1 MYPCIDI
8 KLDGILHNISL
19 LKNKCKENNID
30 FCLVTKMLVG
40 YKKLVEYIIDNADI
54 RIICDS
60 RIKNFSAF
68 SEIDVEKWL
77 IRSPMISEVEDVIRY
92 SDVSFNT
99 ELDVIEKLNVEA
111 KKQNK
116 IHRIILVYESGDLRD
131 GCYINELSD
140 IISECLM
147 MENIQIYGIAT
158 NLSCVNDTLPDK
170 DNMADFDDTIKKL
183 ENHFNRKFKVV
194 SGGASSSIP
203 MLYKNELPE
212 SINNLRMGEAV
223 YLGNIPVIDEP
234 FENAKT
240 DNFILKAEIIE
251 LKSKPSVPGVKL
263 EETSLIRKRAIV
275 ALGKQ
280 DVYLPGLK
288 CVDES
293 CTVVGGSSDHIVVDV
308 SDSETQ
314 YKVGDIIEFNMSYNC
329 VLNAMNSKFVFKKS
343 FIK

>member
-1 MYPCIDI
+1 
-8 KLDGILHNISL
+8 
-19 LKNKCKENNID
+19 
-30 FCLVTKMLVG
+30 
-40 YKKLVEYIIDNADI
+40 
-54 RIICDS
+54 
-60 RIKNFSAF
+60 
-68 SEIDVEKWL
+68 
-77 IRSPMISEVEDVIRY
+77 
-92 SDVSFNT
+92 
-99 ELDVIEKLNVEA
+99 
-111 KKQNK
+111 
-116 IHRIILVYESGDLRD
+116 
-131 GCYINELSD
+131 
-140 IISECLM
+140 
-147 MENIQIYGIAT
+147 
-158 NLSCVNDTLPDK
+158 
-170 DNMADFDDTIKKL
+170 MADFDDTIKKL